1 MLLAQLEQEYA
12 KTLAVDMAVSYVKI
26 KVENNKPITDPP
38 TVHNCY

>member
-1 MLLAQLEQEYA
+1 MFVTQLSEEYVTA
-12 KTLAVDMAVSYVKI
+12 LAVNLTVSDVII